1 MNKAELNTR
10 TPLIDVIIAV
20 HNGAEFLAQALDSI
34 CNQSFTNHHTLVID
48 DASTDESVPIAR
60 AFEGVTVLQPGRVRQ
75 PGAINFGIEHSTAP
89 FVAFLDADDLWTP
102 KKLELQMQYLSNHP
116 EVDGVFGA
124 TRQFTSPD
132 SFATAENMLWQGD
145 PHVSFSLPSLLIKRD
160 PLLQVALFNVD
171 PQVNHVLDWY
181 PRALSTNL
189 VFQWIPETLVHR
201 RVHAQN
207 MTRVDRSN
215 VVKGYA
221 GALKLKLDQQR
232 SKSADS

>member
-1 MNKAELNTR
+1 MTHF
-10 TPLIDVIIAV
+10 TPQVDVILAV
-20 HNGAEFLAQALDSI
+20 HNGEAFLAQALDSI

-48 DASTDESVPIAR
+48 DASTDESATIAR

-102 KKLELQMQYLSNHP
+102 KKLELQLQYLSIHP

-124 TRQFTSPD
+124 TRQFTS
-132 SFATAENMLWQGD
+132 SEAFATAETMQWLDEPQIGFSLTTLLIRRNSFFKVGQFNTD
-145 PHVSFSLPSLLIKRD
+145 PHV
-160 PLLQVALFNVD
+160 
-171 PQVNHVLDWY
+171 NHLVEWY
-181 PRALSTNL
+181 SRALTTNL
-189 VFQWIPETLVHR
+189 IFHSIPDTLVYR

-215 VVKGYA
+215 VFKGYF

-232 SKSADS
+232 SLSEAESSHE

>member
-1 MNKAELNTR
+1 
-10 TPLIDVIIAV
+10 
-20 HNGAEFLAQALDSI
+20 
-34 CNQSFTNHHTLVID
+34 
-48 DASTDESVPIAR
+48 
-60 AFEGVTVLQPGRVRQ
+60 
-75 PGAINFGIEHSTAP
+75 
-89 FVAFLDADDLWTP
+89 
-102 KKLELQMQYLSNHP
+102 
-116 EVDGVFGA
+116 
-124 TRQFTSPD
+124 
-132 SFATAENMLWQGD
+132 MLWQGD

-160 PLLQVALFNVD
+160 SLLQVGLFNVD

-189 VFQWIPETLVHR
+189 VFQWIPETLAHR